1 MVESNVNP
9 NPIPSPARAKE
20 RLRRPK
26 EPILIIEDKK
36 ENQVLLEA
44 ICKRIGMETAIA
56 CDGKVALE
64 MAAKQPYSLYLVDLM
79 MPVLDGKSFILEQ
92 KKREPNAV
100 FVVQTAIDQ
109 TEEIIEI
116 MKLGVYDYLLKPLHI
131 EIVSDRLEKAL
142 EYVYLKRM
150 ESLLIDEE
158 SKELK
163 SQLEWLNYKE
173 SHRKTNEINSELHS
187 ILNLKTTLM
196 QGSGLGAMSTIIDSI
211 QQMKIDSGKDYLI
224 NKEFWDLLYEN
235 HEHNMSM
242 MKGLDLAVDVIQ
254 KETTLIRTKSETLLQ
269 LLPTLVNTFSE
280 EIEEKELKVNLPVIK
295 QSVYLDL
302 DMETIK
308 LALYE
313 VITNGLKYSKR
324 KSHFDVFVTFVDGYF
339 CLSAK
344 NNIIEDEYAK
354 QLTHSEKKLVEPFYR
369 IHPPVESFYSKE
381 KFSLGLGLSMVE
393 FILHRHNGMFFI
405 RNAIDHTTEVKADCI
420 IAEIFLPIQNT
431 KENKHE

>member
-9 NPIPSPARAKE
+9 MNPSPTRTKE
-20 RLRRPK
+20 NLRRPK

-44 ICKRIGMETAIA
+44 ICKRIGMETDIA
-56 CDGKVALE
+56 EDGKIALE
-64 MAAKQPYSLYLVDLM
+64 MAAKRPYSLYLVDLM
-79 MPVLDGKSFILEQ
+79 MPVLDGKSFIQERKKLE
-92 KKREPNAV
+92 PSAV
-100 FVVQTAIDQ
+100 FIVQTAIDQ
-109 TEEIIEI
+109 TEEIIEV
-116 MKLGVYDYLLKPLHI
+116 MRLGVYDYLLKPLHV

-150 ESLLIDEE
+150 EYLLVDEE

-211 QQMKIDSGKDYLI
+211 QQIKVDQGKDYSI

-235 HEHNMSM
+235 HEHNMAM
-242 MKGLDLAVDVIQ
+242 MSGLDLAVDIIQ
-254 KETTLIRTKSETLLQ
+254 NHTNLVRSKSEDLLN
-269 LLPTLVNTFSE
+269 LLPALVEAFKD
-280 EIEEKELKVNLPVIK
+280 EIEERELKVNLPVVK
-295 QSVYLDL
+295 QSVSLDFDL
-302 DMETIK
+302 EAMK
-308 LALYE
+308 LAIHE
-313 VITNGLKYSKR
+313 VFTNGLKYSKK

-354 QLTHSEKKLVEPFYR
+354 QLTQFEKKLVEPFYR

-381 KFSLGLGLSMVE
+381 KFSLGLGLTMVD

-420 IAEIFLPIQNT
+420 IAEIFLPIQNE
-431 KENKHE
+431 KETNHE

>member
-1 MVESNVNP
+1 MVESNLNP
-9 NPIPSPARAKE
+9 NSATSTRTKE
-20 RLRRPK
+20 SQRRPK

-44 ICKRIGMETAIA
+44 ICKRIGMETEIA
-56 CDGKVALE
+56 EDGKVALE
-64 MAAKQPYSLYLVDLM
+64 MASQKPYSLYLVDLM
-79 MPVLDGKSFILEQ
+79 MPVMDGKSFILER
-92 KKREPNAV
+92 KKLEPSAV
-100 FVVQTAIDQ
+100 FIVQTAIDQ
-109 TEEIIEI
+109 IDEIIEI
-116 MKLGVYDYLLKPLHI
+116 MKLGVYDYLLKPLHV

-150 ESLLIDEE
+150 ESVLIDEE

-173 SHRKTNEINSELHS
+173 SHRKTNEVNSELYS

-211 QQMKIDSGKDYLI
+211 QQIKVDQGKDYLI
-224 NKEFWDLLYEN
+224 NKEFWDLLFEN
-235 HEHNMSM
+235 HEHNMAM
-242 MKGLDLAVDVIQ
+242 MSGLDLAVDIIQ
-254 KETTLIRTKSETLLQ
+254 NNAKLVRRKSEELLRI
-269 LLPTLVNTFSE
+269 LPSLVESFRA
-280 EIEEKELKVNLPVIK
+280 EIEEREIKVNLPVIK
-295 QSVYLDL
+295 QSVYLDF
-302 DMETIK
+302 DIESMK
-308 LALYE
+308 LAIHE
-313 VITNGLKYSKR
+313 IITNGLKYSKK

-354 QLTHSEKKLVEPFYR
+354 QLAHSEKRLIEPFYR

-381 KFSLGLGLSMVE
+381 KFSLGLGLTMVD

-420 IAEIFLPIQNT
+420 IAEIFLPIQNE
-431 KENKHE
+431 KETKHE

>member
-1 MVESNVNP
+1 MVESNVNQ
-9 NPIPSPARAKE
+9 SQSSQVRAKE
-20 RLRRPK
+20 HLRRPK

-44 ICKRIGMETAIA
+44 ICKRIGMDAEVAE
-56 CDGKVALE
+56 DGKVALE
-64 MAAKQPYSLYLVDLM
+64 MAAKRPYSLYLVDLM
-79 MPVLDGKSFILEQ
+79 MPVLDGKSFIREQ
-92 KKREPNAV
+92 KKMEPNAI
-100 FVVQTAIDQ
+100 FIIQTAIDQ
-109 TEEIIEI
+109 IDEIIEI
-116 MKLGVYDYLLKPLHI
+116 MKMGVYDYLLKPLHV
-131 EIVSDRLEKAL
+131 EIVADRLEKAL

-150 ESLLIDEE
+150 ESLLVDEE

-211 QQMKIDSGKDYLI
+211 QQMKVDLGKEYSI

-235 HEHNMSM
+235 HEHNIAMMS
-242 MKGLDLAVDVIQ
+242 GLDLAVDLIQ
-254 KETTLIRTKSETLLQ
+254 NNTNLVRTKSEDLLG
-269 LLPTLVNTFSE
+269 LLPSLVESFRDEISE
-280 EIEEKELKVNLPVIK
+280 RELKVNLPVVK
-295 QSVYLDL
+295 QSVFLDL
-302 DMETIK
+302 DIESMKVAIHEIF
-308 LALYE
+308 
-313 VITNGLKYSKR
+313 TNGLKYSKR

-344 NNIIEDEYAK
+344 NNIIDDEYAK
-354 QLTHSEKKLVEPFYR
+354 QLAQSEKKLIEPFYR

-381 KFSLGLGLSMVE
+381 KFSLGLGLTMVD

-420 IAEIFLPIQNT
+420 IAEVFLPIQNE
-431 KENKHE
+431 K

>member
-1 MVESNVNP
+1 MVESNVNQ
-9 NPIPSPARAKE
+9 SQSSQEKRKE
-20 RLRRPK
+20 HLRRPK

-44 ICKRIGMETAIA
+44 ICKRIGMESEIA
-56 CDGKVALE
+56 EDGKVALE
-64 MAAKQPYSLYLVDLM
+64 MAAKRPYSLYLVDLM
-79 MPVLDGKSFILEQ
+79 MPVLDGKTFIQERKKLE
-92 KKREPNAV
+92 PSAV
-100 FVVQTAIDQ
+100 FMIQTAIDQ
-109 TEEIIEI
+109 IDEIIEI
-116 MKLGVYDYLLKPLHI
+116 MKMGVYDYLLKPLHI
-131 EIVSDRLEKAL
+131 EIVADRLEKAL

-211 QQMKIDSGKDYLI
+211 QQMKVDQGKDYSI
-224 NKEFWDLLYEN
+224 NKEFWDLLFEN
-235 HEHNMSM
+235 HEHNISM
-242 MKGLDLAVDVIQ
+242 MKGLDLAVDIIQ
-254 KETTLIRTKSETLLQ
+254 NDTNLIRTKSEDLLG
-269 LLPTLVNTFSE
+269 LLPTLIETFRD
-280 EIEEKELKVNLPVIK
+280 EIAEKELKVNLPVVK
-295 QSVYLDL
+295 QSVFLDL
-302 DMETIK
+302 DIESMKVAMHEI
-308 LALYE
+308 
-313 VITNGLKYSKR
+313 ITNGLKYSKR

-354 QLTHSEKKLVEPFYR
+354 QLTKSEKKLVEPFYR

-381 KFSLGLGLSMVE
+381 KFSLGLGLTMVD

-420 IAEIFLPIQNT
+420 IAEIFLPIQNDKGT
-431 KENKHE
+431 NHE

>member
-9 NPIPSPARAKE
+9 MNPSPTRTKE
-20 RLRRPK
+20 HLRRPK

-44 ICKRIGMETAIA
+44 ICKRIGMETDIA
-56 CDGKVALE
+56 EDGKIALE
-64 MAAKQPYSLYLVDLM
+64 MAAKRPYSLYLVDLM
-79 MPVLDGKSFILEQ
+79 MPVLDGKSFIQERKKLE
-92 KKREPNAV
+92 PSAV
-100 FVVQTAIDQ
+100 FIVQTAIDQ
-109 TEEIIEI
+109 TEEIIEV
-116 MKLGVYDYLLKPLHI
+116 MRLGVYDYLLKPLHV

-150 ESLLIDEE
+150 EYLLVDEE

-211 QQMKIDSGKDYLI
+211 QQIKVDKGNDYSI

-235 HEHNMSM
+235 HEHNMAM
-242 MKGLDLAVDVIQ
+242 MSGLDLAVDIIQ
-254 KETTLIRTKSETLLQ
+254 NHTNLVRSKSEDLLN
-269 LLPTLVNTFSE
+269 LLPALVETFKD
-280 EIEEKELKVNLPVIK
+280 EIEERELKVNLPVVK
-295 QSVYLDL
+295 QSVNLDF
-302 DMETIK
+302 DIEAMK
-308 LALYE
+308 LAIHE
-313 VITNGLKYSKR
+313 VFTNGLKYSKK

-354 QLTHSEKKLVEPFYR
+354 QLTQFEKKLVEPFYR

-381 KFSLGLGLSMVE
+381 KFSLGLGLTMVD

-420 IAEIFLPIQNT
+420 IAEIFLPIQNE
-431 KENKHE
+431 KESNNE

>member
-1 MVESNVNP
+1 MVESNVNQ
-9 NPIPSPARAKE
+9 SQSSQVRAKE
-20 RLRRPK
+20 HLRRPK

-44 ICKRIGMETAIA
+44 ICKRIGMDAEVAE
-56 CDGKVALE
+56 DGKVALE
-64 MAAKQPYSLYLVDLM
+64 MAAKRPYSLYLVDLM
-79 MPVLDGKSFILEQ
+79 MPVLDGKSFIREQ
-92 KKREPNAV
+92 KKMEPNAV
-100 FVVQTAIDQ
+100 FIIQTAIDQ
-109 TEEIIEI
+109 IDEIIEI
-116 MKLGVYDYLLKPLHI
+116 MKMGVYDYLLKPLHV
-131 EIVSDRLEKAL
+131 EIVADRLEKAL

-150 ESLLIDEE
+150 ESLLVDEE

-211 QQMKIDSGKDYLI
+211 QQMKVDLGKEYSI

-235 HEHNMSM
+235 HEHNIAMMS
-242 MKGLDLAVDVIQ
+242 GLDLAVDLIQ
-254 KETTLIRTKSETLLQ
+254 NNTNLIRTKSEDLLG
-269 LLPTLVNTFSE
+269 LLPSLVESFRDEISE
-280 EIEEKELKVNLPVIK
+280 RELKVNLPVVK
-295 QSVYLDL
+295 QSVFLDL
-302 DMETIK
+302 DIESMKVAIHEIF
-308 LALYE
+308 
-313 VITNGLKYSKR
+313 TNGLKYSKR

-344 NNIIEDEYAK
+344 NNIIDDEYAK
-354 QLTHSEKKLVEPFYR
+354 QLAQSEKKLIEPFYR

-381 KFSLGLGLSMVE
+381 KFSLGLGLTMVD

-420 IAEIFLPIQNT
+420 IAEVFLPIQNE
-431 KENKHE
+431 K

>member
-9 NPIPSPARAKE
+9 MNPSPTRTKE
-20 RLRRPK
+20 NLRRPK

-44 ICKRIGMETAIA
+44 ICKRIGMETDIA
-56 CDGKVALE
+56 EDGKIALE
-64 MAAKQPYSLYLVDLM
+64 MAAKRPYSLYLVDLM
-79 MPVLDGKSFILEQ
+79 MPVLDGKSFIQERKKLE
-92 KKREPNAV
+92 PSAV
-100 FVVQTAIDQ
+100 FIVQTAIDQ
-109 TEEIIEI
+109 TEEIIEV
-116 MKLGVYDYLLKPLHI
+116 MRLGVYDYLLKPLHV

-150 ESLLIDEE
+150 EYLLVDEE

-211 QQMKIDSGKDYLI
+211 QQIKVDKGNDYSI

-235 HEHNMSM
+235 HEHNMAM
-242 MKGLDLAVDVIQ
+242 MSGLDLAVDIIQ
-254 KETTLIRTKSETLLQ
+254 NHTNLVRSKSEDLLN
-269 LLPTLVNTFSE
+269 LLPALVETFKD
-280 EIEEKELKVNLPVIK
+280 EIEERELKVNLPVVK
-295 QSVYLDL
+295 QSVNLDF
-302 DMETIK
+302 DIEAMK
-308 LALYE
+308 LAIHE
-313 VITNGLKYSKR
+313 VFTNGLKYSKK

-354 QLTHSEKKLVEPFYR
+354 QLTQFEKKLVEPFYR

-381 KFSLGLGLSMVE
+381 KFSLGLGLTMVD

-420 IAEIFLPIQNT
+420 IAEIFLPIQNE
-431 KENKHE
+431 KESNNE

>member
-1 MVESNVNP
+1 MVESNVNQ
-9 NPIPSPARAKE
+9 SQSSQVRTKE
-20 RLRRPK
+20 HLRRPK
-26 EPILIIEDKK
+26 EPVLIIEDKK

-44 ICKRIGMETAIA
+44 ICKRIGMDADVAE
-56 CDGKVALE
+56 DGKVALE
-64 MAAKQPYSLYLVDLM
+64 MAAKRPYSLYLVDLM
-79 MPVLDGKSFILEQ
+79 MPVLDGKSFIREQ
-92 KKREPNAV
+92 KKIEPNAV
-100 FVVQTAIDQ
+100 FIIQTAIDQ
-109 TEEIIEI
+109 IDEIIEI
-116 MKLGVYDYLLKPLHI
+116 MKMGVYDYLLKPLHV
-131 EIVSDRLEKAL
+131 EIVADRIEKAL

-150 ESLLIDEE
+150 ESLLVDEE

-211 QQMKIDSGKDYLI
+211 QQMKVDLGKEYSI

-235 HEHNMSM
+235 HEHNIAMMS
-242 MKGLDLAVDVIQ
+242 GLDLAVDLIQ
-254 KETTLIRTKSETLLQ
+254 NNTNLVRTKSGDLLG
-269 LLPTLVNTFSE
+269 LLPSLVESFRD
-280 EIEEKELKVNLPVIK
+280 EITERELKVNLPVVK
-295 QSVYLDL
+295 QSVFLDL
-302 DMETIK
+302 DIESMKVAIHEIF
-308 LALYE
+308 
-313 VITNGLKYSKR
+313 TNGLKYSKR

-344 NNIIEDEYAK
+344 NNIIDDEYAK
-354 QLTHSEKKLVEPFYR
+354 QLAQSEKKLIEPFYR

-381 KFSLGLGLSMVE
+381 KFSLGLGLTMVD

-420 IAEIFLPIQNT
+420 IAEVFLPIQNE
-431 KENKHE
+431 K

>member
-1 MVESNVNP
+1 MVESNVNQ
-9 NPIPSPARAKE
+9 NQSLKAPSKE
-20 RLRRPK
+20 HLRRPK

-44 ICKRIGMETAIA
+44 ICKRIGMESEIA
-56 CDGKVALE
+56 EDGKVALE
-64 MAAKQPYSLYLVDLM
+64 MAAKRPYSLYLVDLM
-79 MPVLDGKSFILEQ
+79 MPVLDGRSFIQER
-92 KKREPNAV
+92 KKIEPSAV
-100 FVVQTAIDQ
+100 FIVQTAIDQ
-109 TEEIIEI
+109 TEEIIEV
-116 MKLGVYDYLLKPLHI
+116 MKMGVYDYLLKPLHV
-131 EIVSDRLEKAL
+131 EIVADRLEKAL

-211 QQMKIDSGKDYLI
+211 QQMKVDQGKSYSI
-224 NKEFWDLLYEN
+224 NKEFWDLLFEN
-235 HEHNMSM
+235 HEHNIAM
-242 MKGLDLAVDVIQ
+242 MGGLDLAVSIIQ
-254 KETTLIRTKSETLLQ
+254 NNTKLVRTNSEDLLG
-269 LLPTLVNTFSE
+269 LLPSLIETFRT
-280 EIEEKELKVNLPVIK
+280 EIAERELKVNLPVIK

-302 DMETIK
+302 DIESIK
-308 LALYE
+308 VAIHE
-313 VITNGLKYSKR
+313 IFTNGLKYSKR

-344 NNIIEDEYAK
+344 NNIIDDEYAK
-354 QLTHSEKKLVEPFYR
+354 QLAQFEKKLVEPFYR

-381 KFSLGLGLSMVE
+381 KFSLGLGLTMVD

-405 RNAIDHTTEVKADCI
+405 RNAVDHTTEVKADCI
-420 IAEIFLPIQNT
+420 IAELFLPIQND
-431 KENKHE
+431 KETNHE

>member
-1 MVESNVNP
+1 MN
-9 NPIPSPARAKE
+9 PSPTRTKE
-20 RLRRPK
+20 NLRRPK

-44 ICKRIGMETAIA
+44 ICKRIGMETDIA
-56 CDGKVALE
+56 EDGKIALE
-64 MAAKQPYSLYLVDLM
+64 MAAKRPYSLYLVDLM
-79 MPVLDGKSFILEQ
+79 MPVLDGKSFIQERKKLE
-92 KKREPNAV
+92 PSAV
-100 FVVQTAIDQ
+100 FIVQTAIDQ
-109 TEEIIEI
+109 TEEIIEV
-116 MKLGVYDYLLKPLHI
+116 MRLGVYDYLLKPLHV

-150 ESLLIDEE
+150 EYLLVDEE

-211 QQMKIDSGKDYLI
+211 QQIKVDQGKDYSI

-235 HEHNMSM
+235 HEHNMAM
-242 MKGLDLAVDVIQ
+242 MSGLDLAVDIIQ
-254 KETTLIRTKSETLLQ
+254 NHTNLVRSKSEDLLN
-269 LLPTLVNTFSE
+269 LLPALVEAFKD
-280 EIEEKELKVNLPVIK
+280 EIEERELKVNLPVVK
-295 QSVYLDL
+295 QSVSLDFDL
-302 DMETIK
+302 EAMK
-308 LALYE
+308 LAIHE
-313 VITNGLKYSKR
+313 VFTNGLKYSKK

-354 QLTHSEKKLVEPFYR
+354 QLTHYEKKLVEPFYR

-381 KFSLGLGLSMVE
+381 KFSLGLGLTMVD

-420 IAEIFLPIQNT
+420 IAEIFLPIQNE
-431 KENKHE
+431 KESNNE

>member
-1 MVESNVNP
+1 MVESNVNQ
-9 NPIPSPARAKE
+9 SQSSQVRAKE
-20 RLRRPK
+20 HLRRPK

-44 ICKRIGMETAIA
+44 ICKRIGMDAEVAE
-56 CDGKVALE
+56 DGKVALE
-64 MAAKQPYSLYLVDLM
+64 MAANRPYSLYLVDLM
-79 MPVLDGKSFILEQ
+79 MPVLDGKSFIREQ
-92 KKREPNAV
+92 KKMEPNAV
-100 FVVQTAIDQ
+100 FIIQTAIDQ
-109 TEEIIEI
+109 IDEIIEI
-116 MKLGVYDYLLKPLHI
+116 MKMGVYDYLLKPLHV
-131 EIVSDRLEKAL
+131 EIVADRLEKAL

-150 ESLLIDEE
+150 ESLLVDEE

-211 QQMKIDSGKDYLI
+211 QQMKVDLGKEYSI

-235 HEHNMSM
+235 HEHNIAMMS
-242 MKGLDLAVDVIQ
+242 GLDLAVDLIQ
-254 KETTLIRTKSETLLQ
+254 NNTNLVRTKSEDLLG
-269 LLPTLVNTFSE
+269 LLPSLVESFRDEISE
-280 EIEEKELKVNLPVIK
+280 RELKVNLPVVK
-295 QSVYLDL
+295 QSVFLDL
-302 DMETIK
+302 DIESMKVAIHEIF
-308 LALYE
+308 
-313 VITNGLKYSKR
+313 TNGLKYSKR

-344 NNIIEDEYAK
+344 NNIIDDEYAK
-354 QLTHSEKKLVEPFYR
+354 QLAQSEKKLIEPFYR

-381 KFSLGLGLSMVE
+381 KFSLGLGLTMVD

-420 IAEIFLPIQNT
+420 IAEVFLPIQNE
-431 KENKHE
+431 K

>member
-1 MVESNVNP
+1 MVESNVNQ
-9 NPIPSPARAKE
+9 SQSSQVRAKE
-20 RLRRPK
+20 HLRRPK

-44 ICKRIGMETAIA
+44 ICKRIGMDADVAE
-56 CDGKVALE
+56 DGKVALE
-64 MAAKQPYSLYLVDLM
+64 MAAKRPYSLYLVDLM
-79 MPVLDGKSFILEQ
+79 MPVLDGKSFIREQ
-92 KKREPNAV
+92 KKMEPNAV
-100 FVVQTAIDQ
+100 FIIQTAIDQ
-109 TEEIIEI
+109 IDEIIEI
-116 MKLGVYDYLLKPLHI
+116 MKMGVYDYLLKPLHV
-131 EIVSDRLEKAL
+131 EIVADRLEKAL

-150 ESLLIDEE
+150 ESLLVDEE

-211 QQMKIDSGKDYLI
+211 QQMKVDLGKEYSI

-235 HEHNMSM
+235 HEHNIAMMS
-242 MKGLDLAVDVIQ
+242 GLDLAVDLIQ
-254 KETTLIRTKSETLLQ
+254 NNTNLVRTKSEDLLG
-269 LLPTLVNTFSE
+269 LLPSLVESFRDEISE
-280 EIEEKELKVNLPVIK
+280 RELKVNLPVVK
-295 QSVYLDL
+295 QSVFLDL
-302 DMETIK
+302 DIESMKVAIHEIF
-308 LALYE
+308 
-313 VITNGLKYSKR
+313 TNGLKYSKR

-344 NNIIEDEYAK
+344 NNIIDDEYAK
-354 QLTHSEKKLVEPFYR
+354 QLAQSEKKLIEPFYR

-381 KFSLGLGLSMVE
+381 KFSLGLGLTMVD

-420 IAEIFLPIQNT
+420 IAEVFLPIQNE
-431 KENKHE
+431 K

>member
-1 MVESNVNP
+1 MVESNVNQ
-9 NPIPSPARAKE
+9 NQTSNVLGKDH
-20 RLRRPK
+20 LRRPK

-44 ICKRIGMETAIA
+44 ICKRIGMESAIA
-56 CDGKVALE
+56 EDGKVALE
-64 MAAKQPYSLYLVDLM
+64 MASKRPYSLYLVDLM
-79 MPVLDGKSFILEQ
+79 MPVLDGKSFIQERKKLE
-92 KKREPNAV
+92 PSAV
-100 FVVQTAIDQ
+100 FIIQTAIDQ
-109 TEEIIEI
+109 IDEIIEI
-116 MKLGVYDYLLKPLHI
+116 MKLGVYDYLLKPLHV
-131 EIVSDRLEKAL
+131 EIVADRLEKAL

-187 ILNLKTTLM
+187 ILNIKTTLM

-211 QQMKIDSGKDYLI
+211 QQMKVDQGNNYSI
-224 NKEFWDLLYEN
+224 NKEFWDLLFEN
-235 HEHNMSM
+235 HEHNITM
-242 MKGLDLAVDVIQ
+242 MKGLDLAVDIIQ
-254 KETTLIRTKSETLLQ
+254 KDTNLVRTKSEDLLG
-269 LLPTLVNTFSE
+269 LLPALIENFRD
-280 EIEEKELKVNLPVIK
+280 EISEKELKVNLPVVK
-295 QSVYLDL
+295 QSVFLDL
-302 DMETIK
+302 DLESMKVAIHEI
-308 LALYE
+308 
-313 VITNGLKYSKR
+313 ITNGLKYSKR

-354 QLTHSEKKLVEPFYR
+354 QLVKSEKKLVEPFYR
-369 IHPPVESFYSKE
+369 IHPPVERFYSKE
-381 KFSLGLGLSMVE
+381 KFSLGLGLTMVD

-420 IAEIFLPIQNT
+420 IAEIFLPIQNDKGT
-431 KENKHE
+431 KHE

>member
-1 MVESNVNP
+1 MVESNVNQ
-9 NPIPSPARAKE
+9 NQSSNVLGKE
-20 RLRRPK
+20 HLRRPK

-44 ICKRIGMETAIA
+44 ICKRIGMESAIA
-56 CDGKVALE
+56 EDGKVALE
-64 MAAKQPYSLYLVDLM
+64 MASKRPYSLYLVDLM
-79 MPVLDGKSFILEQ
+79 MPVLDGKTFIQERKKLE
-92 KKREPNAV
+92 PSAV
-100 FVVQTAIDQ
+100 FIIQTAIDQ
-109 TEEIIEI
+109 IDEIIEI

-131 EIVSDRLEKAL
+131 EIVADRLEKAL

-187 ILNLKTTLM
+187 ILNIKTTLM

-211 QQMKIDSGKDYLI
+211 QQMKVDQGKDYSI
-224 NKEFWDLLYEN
+224 NKEFWDLLFEN
-235 HEHNMSM
+235 HEHNITM
-242 MKGLDLAVDVIQ
+242 MKGLDLAVDIIQ
-254 KETTLIRTKSETLLQ
+254 KDTNLVRTKSEDLLGI
-269 LLPTLVNTFSE
+269 LPALIENFRE
-280 EIEEKELKVNLPVIK
+280 EISEKELKVNLPVVK
-295 QSVYLDL
+295 QSVFLDIDL
-302 DMETIK
+302 ESMKVAIHEI
-308 LALYE
+308 
-313 VITNGLKYSKR
+313 ITNGLKYSKR

-354 QLTHSEKKLVEPFYR
+354 QLAQSEKKLVEPFYR

-381 KFSLGLGLSMVE
+381 KFSLGLGLTMVD

-420 IAEIFLPIQNT
+420 IAEIFLPIQNDKGT
-431 KENKHE
+431 KHE

>member
-1 MVESNVNP
+1 M
-9 NPIPSPARAKE
+9 
-20 RLRRPK
+20 RRPK

-44 ICKRIGMETAIA
+44 ICKRIGMETEIA
-56 CDGKVALE
+56 EDGKVALE
-64 MAAKQPYSLYLVDLM
+64 MASSRSYSLYLVDLM
-79 MPVLDGKSFILEQ
+79 MPVMDGKTFIQERKNLE
-92 KKREPNAV
+92 PSAV
-100 FVVQTAIDQ
+100 FIVQTAIDQ

-116 MKLGVYDYLLKPLHI
+116 MKLGVYDYLLKPLHV
-131 EIVSDRLEKAL
+131 EIVCDRLEKAL

-150 ESLLIDEE
+150 ESLLVDEE

-173 SHRKTNEINSELHS
+173 SHRKTNEVNSELYA

-211 QQMKIDSGKDYLI
+211 QQIKVDQGKDYVI
-224 NKEFWDLLYEN
+224 SKEFWDLLYEN
-235 HEHNMSM
+235 HEHNMAM
-242 MKGLDLAVDVIQ
+242 MSGLDHAVDIIQ
-254 KETTLIRTKSETLLQ
+254 NNTNLVRRKSEELLGI
-269 LLPTLVNTFSE
+269 LPSLVESFRN
-280 EIEEKELKVNLPVIK
+280 EIEEREIKVNLPVFK
-295 QSVYLDL
+295 QSVYLDF
-302 DMETIK
+302 DIDSMK
-308 LALYE
+308 LALHE
-313 VITNGLKYSKR
+313 IITNGLKYSKR

-354 QLTHSEKKLVEPFYR
+354 QLSNSEKRLIEPFYR
-369 IHPPVESFYSKE
+369 IHPPVESFYTKE
-381 KFSLGLGLSMVE
+381 KFSLGLGLTMVD

-420 IAEIFLPIQNT
+420 IAEIFLPIQNE
-431 KENKHE
+431 KETNHE

>member
-1 MVESNVNP
+1 MVESNVNQ
-9 NPIPSPARAKE
+9 NQSSNVLGKE
-20 RLRRPK
+20 HLRRPK

-44 ICKRIGMETAIA
+44 ICKRIGMESAIA
-56 CDGKVALE
+56 EDGKVALE
-64 MAAKQPYSLYLVDLM
+64 MASKRPYSLYLVDLM
-79 MPVLDGKSFILEQ
+79 MPVLDGKTFIQERKKLE
-92 KKREPNAV
+92 PSAV
-100 FVVQTAIDQ
+100 FIIQTAIDQ
-109 TEEIIEI
+109 IDEIIEI

-131 EIVSDRLEKAL
+131 EIVADRLEKAL

-187 ILNLKTTLM
+187 ILNIKTTLM

-211 QQMKIDSGKDYLI
+211 QQMKVDQGKDYSI
-224 NKEFWDLLYEN
+224 NKEFWDLLFEN
-235 HEHNMSM
+235 HEHNITM
-242 MKGLDLAVDVIQ
+242 MKGLDLAVEIIQ
-254 KETTLIRTKSETLLQ
+254 KDTNLVRTKSEDLLGI
-269 LLPTLVNTFSE
+269 LPALIENFRE
-280 EIEEKELKVNLPVIK
+280 EISEKELKVNLPVVK
-295 QSVYLDL
+295 QSVFLDIDL
-302 DMETIK
+302 ESMKVAIHEI
-308 LALYE
+308 
-313 VITNGLKYSKR
+313 ITNGLKYSKR

-354 QLTHSEKKLVEPFYR
+354 QLAQSEKKLVEPFYR

-381 KFSLGLGLSMVE
+381 KFSLGLGLTMVD

-420 IAEIFLPIQNT
+420 IAEIFLPIQNDKGT
-431 KENKHE
+431 KHE

>member
-1 MVESNVNP
+1 MVESNLNP
-9 NPIPSPARAKE
+9 DNTKSTRAKE
-20 RLRRPK
+20 FQRRPK

-44 ICKRIGMETAIA
+44 ICKRIGMETEIA
-56 CDGKVALE
+56 EDGKVALDL
-64 MAAKQPYSLYLVDLM
+64 ASKRSYSLYLVDLM
-79 MPVLDGKSFILEQ
+79 MPVMDGKTFILER
-92 KKREPNAV
+92 KKLEPSAV
-100 FVVQTAIDQ
+100 FIVQTAIDQ

-116 MKLGVYDYLLKPLHI
+116 MKLGVYDYLLKPLHV

-150 ESLLIDEE
+150 ESVLIDEE

-173 SHRKTNEINSELHS
+173 SHRKTNEVNSELYS

-211 QQMKIDSGKDYLI
+211 QQIKVDQGKDYLI

-235 HEHNMSM
+235 HEHNMAM
-242 MKGLDLAVDVIQ
+242 MSGLDLAVDIIQ
-254 KETTLIRTKSETLLQ
+254 NNANLVRRKSEELLGI
-269 LLPTLVNTFSE
+269 LPSLVESFRT
-280 EIEEKELKVNLPVIK
+280 EIEEREIKVNLPVVK
-295 QSVYLDL
+295 QSVYLDF
-302 DMETIK
+302 DIESMK
-308 LALYE
+308 LAIHE
-313 VITNGLKYSKR
+313 IITNGLKYSKK

-354 QLTHSEKKLVEPFYR
+354 QLTNSEKRLIEPFYR

-381 KFSLGLGLSMVE
+381 KFSLGLGLTMVD

-420 IAEIFLPIQNT
+420 IAEIFLPIQNE
-431 KENKHE
+431 KETNHE

>member
-9 NPIPSPARAKE
+9 MNPSPTRTKE
-20 RLRRPK
+20 NLRRPK

-44 ICKRIGMETAIA
+44 ICKRIGMETDIA
-56 CDGKVALE
+56 EDGKIALE
-64 MAAKQPYSLYLVDLM
+64 MAAKRPYSLYLVDLM
-79 MPVLDGKSFILEQ
+79 MPVLDGKSFIQERKKLE
-92 KKREPNAV
+92 PSAV
-100 FVVQTAIDQ
+100 FIVQTAIDQ
-109 TEEIIEI
+109 TEEIIEV
-116 MKLGVYDYLLKPLHI
+116 MRLGVYDYLLKPLHV

-150 ESLLIDEE
+150 EYLLVDEE

-211 QQMKIDSGKDYLI
+211 QQIKVDQGKDYSI

-235 HEHNMSM
+235 HEHNMAM
-242 MKGLDLAVDVIQ
+242 MSGLDLAVDIIQ
-254 KETTLIRTKSETLLQ
+254 NHTNLVRSKSEDLLN
-269 LLPTLVNTFSE
+269 LLPALVEAFKD
-280 EIEEKELKVNLPVIK
+280 EIEERELKVNLPVVK
-295 QSVYLDL
+295 QSVSLDFDL
-302 DMETIK
+302 EAMK
-308 LALYE
+308 LAIHE
-313 VITNGLKYSKR
+313 VFTNGLKYSKK

-354 QLTHSEKKLVEPFYR
+354 QLTHYEKKLVEPFYR

-381 KFSLGLGLSMVE
+381 KFSLGLGLTMVD

-420 IAEIFLPIQNT
+420 IAEIFLPIQNE
-431 KENKHE
+431 KESNNE

>member
-1 MVESNVNP
+1 MVESNVNSNKP
-9 NPIPSPARAKE
+9 TPTRTKE
-20 RLRRPK
+20 HLRRPK

-36 ENQVLLEA
+36 ENQVLLDA
-44 ICKRIGMETAIA
+44 ICKRIGMETDIA
-56 CDGKVALE
+56 EDGKIALE
-64 MAAKQPYSLYLVDLM
+64 MAAKRPYSLYLVDLM
-79 MPVLDGKSFILEQ
+79 MPVLDGKSFIQERKKLE
-92 KKREPNAV
+92 PSAV
-100 FVVQTAIDQ
+100 FIVQTAIDQ
-109 TEEIIEI
+109 TEEIIEV
-116 MKLGVYDYLLKPLHI
+116 MKLGVYDYLLKPLHV

-150 ESLLIDEE
+150 EFLLIDEE

-211 QQMKIDSGKDYLI
+211 QQIKVDKGNDYSI

-235 HEHNMSM
+235 HEHNMAM
-242 MKGLDLAVDVIQ
+242 MSGLDLAVDIIQ
-254 KETTLIRTKSETLLQ
+254 NPTNLVRSKSEHLLE
-269 LLPTLVNTFSE
+269 LLPSLVETFKD
-280 EIEEKELKVNLPVIK
+280 EIAERELKVNLPVVK

-302 DMETIK
+302 DIEAMKVAIH
-308 LALYE
+308 E
-313 VITNGLKYSKR
+313 VFTNGLKYSKK

-354 QLTHSEKKLVEPFYR
+354 QLTQVEKKLVEPFYR

-381 KFSLGLGLSMVE
+381 KFSLGLGLTMVD

-420 IAEIFLPIQNT
+420 IAEIFLPIKNE
-431 KENKHE
+431 KETNHE

>member
-9 NPIPSPARAKE
+9 NQSSNTLGKE
-20 RLRRPK
+20 HLRRPK

-56 CDGKVALE
+56 EDGKVALE
-64 MAAKQPYSLYLVDLM
+64 MAAKRPYSLYLVDLM
-79 MPVLDGKSFILEQ
+79 MPVLDGKTFIQERKKLE
-92 KKREPNAV
+92 PSAV
-100 FVVQTAIDQ
+100 FIIQTAIDQ
-109 TEEIIEI
+109 IDEIIEI

-131 EIVSDRLEKAL
+131 EIVADRLEKAL

-187 ILNLKTTLM
+187 ILNIKTTLM

-211 QQMKIDSGKDYLI
+211 QQMKVDQGNNYSI
-224 NKEFWDLLYEN
+224 NKEFWDLLFEN
-235 HEHNMSM
+235 HEHNITM
-242 MKGLDLAVDVIQ
+242 MKGLDLAVDIIQ
-254 KETTLIRTKSETLLQ
+254 KDTNLVRTKSEDLLGI
-269 LLPTLVNTFSE
+269 LPELIENFRE
-280 EIEEKELKVNLPVIK
+280 EISEKELKVNLPVVK
-295 QSVYLDL
+295 QSVFLDIDL
-302 DMETIK
+302 ESMKVAIHEI
-308 LALYE
+308 
-313 VITNGLKYSKR
+313 ITNGLKYSKR

-354 QLTHSEKKLVEPFYR
+354 QLAQSEKKLVEPFYR

-381 KFSLGLGLSMVE
+381 KFSLGLGLTMVD

-420 IAEIFLPIQNT
+420 IAEIFLPIQNDKGT
-431 KENKHE
+431 KHE

>member
-1 MVESNVNP
+1 MVESNLNP
-9 NPIPSPARAKE
+9 NIPTKAKATE
-20 RLRRPK
+20 HPRRPK

-44 ICKRIGMETAIA
+44 ICKRIGMETEIA

-79 MPVLDGKSFILEQ
+79 MPVLDGRSFIQEQ

-109 TEEIIEI
+109 TDEIIEV

-150 ESLLIDEE
+150 ESVLIDEE

-196 QGSGLGAMSTIIDSI
+196 QGSGLGSMSTIIDSI
-211 QQMKIDSGKDYLI
+211 QQMKVDSGNGYLV

-235 HEHNMSM
+235 HEHNISM
-242 MKGLDLAVDVIQ
+242 MKGLDHAVDVIQ
-254 KETTLIRTKSETLLQ
+254 TDTILKSTKSENLLQ
-269 LLPTLVNTFSE
+269 ILPTIIDSFSK
-280 EIEEKELKVNLPVIK
+280 EINEKELKVNLPIVK

-302 DMETIK
+302 DIESLK

-313 VITNGLKYSKR
+313 IITNGLKYSKR
-324 KSHFDVFVTFVDGYF
+324 KSHFDIFVTFVDGYF

-354 QLTHSEKKLVEPFYR
+354 QLTQFEKKLVEPFYR
-369 IHPPVESFYSKE
+369 IHPPVESFHSKE
-381 KFSLGLGLSMVE
+381 KFSLGLGLTMVD

-420 IAEIFLPIQNT
+420 IAEIFLPIQNNKGT
-431 KENKHE
+431 KHE

>member
-1 MVESNVNP
+1 MVESNVNQ
-9 NPIPSPARAKE
+9 NQSSNVLGKE
-20 RLRRPK
+20 HLRRPK

-44 ICKRIGMETAIA
+44 ICKRIGMESAIA
-56 CDGKVALE
+56 EDGKVALE
-64 MAAKQPYSLYLVDLM
+64 MASKRPYSLYLVDLM
-79 MPVLDGKSFILEQ
+79 MPVLDGKTFIQERKKLE
-92 KKREPNAV
+92 PSAV
-100 FVVQTAIDQ
+100 FIIQTAIDQ
-109 TEEIIEI
+109 IDEIIEI

-131 EIVSDRLEKAL
+131 EIVADRLEKAL

-187 ILNLKTTLM
+187 ILNIKTTLM

-211 QQMKIDSGKDYLI
+211 QQMKIDQGKDYSI
-224 NKEFWDLLYEN
+224 NKEFWDLLFEN
-235 HEHNMSM
+235 HEHNITM
-242 MKGLDLAVDVIQ
+242 MKGLDLAVEIIQ
-254 KETTLIRTKSETLLQ
+254 KDTNLVRTKSEDLLGI
-269 LLPTLVNTFSE
+269 LPALIENFRE
-280 EIEEKELKVNLPVIK
+280 EISEKELKVNLPVVK
-295 QSVYLDL
+295 QSVFLDIDL
-302 DMETIK
+302 ESMKVAIHEI
-308 LALYE
+308 
-313 VITNGLKYSKR
+313 ITNGLKYSKR

-354 QLTHSEKKLVEPFYR
+354 QLAQSEKKLVEPFYR

-381 KFSLGLGLSMVE
+381 KFSLGLGLTMVD

-420 IAEIFLPIQNT
+420 IAEIFLPIQNDKGT
-431 KENKHE
+431 KHE

>member
-1 MVESNVNP
+1 MVESNLNP
-9 NPIPSPARAKE
+9 NNTKSTRAKE
-20 RLRRPK
+20 FQRRPK

-44 ICKRIGMETAIA
+44 ICKRIGMETEIA
-56 CDGKVALE
+56 EDGKVALDL
-64 MAAKQPYSLYLVDLM
+64 ASKRSYSLYLVDLM
-79 MPVLDGKSFILEQ
+79 MPVMDGKTFILER
-92 KKREPNAV
+92 KKLEPSAV
-100 FVVQTAIDQ
+100 FIVQTAIDQ

-116 MKLGVYDYLLKPLHI
+116 MKLGVYDYLLKPLHV

-150 ESLLIDEE
+150 ESVLIDEE

-173 SHRKTNEINSELHS
+173 SHRKTNEVNSELYS

-211 QQMKIDSGKDYLI
+211 QQIKVDQGKDYLI

-235 HEHNMSM
+235 HEHNMAM
-242 MKGLDLAVDVIQ
+242 MSGLDLAVDIIQ
-254 KETTLIRTKSETLLQ
+254 NNANLVRRKSEELLGI
-269 LLPTLVNTFSE
+269 LPSLVESFRT
-280 EIEEKELKVNLPVIK
+280 EIEEREIKVNLPVVK
-295 QSVYLDL
+295 QSVYLDF
-302 DMETIK
+302 DIESMK
-308 LALYE
+308 LAIHE
-313 VITNGLKYSKR
+313 IITNGLKYSKK

-354 QLTHSEKKLVEPFYR
+354 QLTNSEKRLIEPFYR

-381 KFSLGLGLSMVE
+381 KFSLGLGLTMVD

-420 IAEIFLPIQNT
+420 IAEIFLPIQNE
-431 KENKHE
+431 KETNHE